1 MKKQVK
7 SLLETVGQVL
17 IGAIT
22 DKKLLVEDDEL
33 KSRLIICDPCENL
46 DRDNSA
52 CKKCGCRITYKARLK
67 KAKCPIGRW

>member
-1 MKKQVK
+1 VKKQVK

-17 IGAIT
+17 VGAVT
-22 DKKLLVEDDEL
+22 DKKLLAEDAIV
-33 KSRLIICDPCENL
+33 KQRLTVCDGCENL
-46 DRDNSA
+46 ERDNSA